1 MSYLSALNRSA
12 YSYNQQVFKFFKQV
26 SSKKGVPA
34 RHGLRVMKSQSRH
47 GKAVIFDISAW
58 LNNTLTCVICF
69 TMCLRFFF

>member
-34 RHGLRVMKSQSRH
+34 RHGLRVMKFQSRH
-47 GKAVIFDISAW
+47 GKAVIFDISA
-58 LNNTLTCVICF
+58 
-69 TMCLRFFF
+69 